1 VNAERVVRW
10 ALCLLLTVP
19 LCSCSREDAAAV
31 KGEKPASPIP
41 AAPPPA
47 PLRGESLTGG
57 NGGAVKSKRAVDVT
71 DVDERT
77 DLAPA
82 DRETLKTVEKAM
94 EDENYKILRAVVPAA
109 IKSPSAEVRSE
120 TVDALG
126 WFGEKTMDDLLPFMA
141 DADEDIAASALN
153 HWTSALGDIEDD
165 KRKCAL
171 VENVMQVLKNED
183 ALESLVTEL
192 NNCED
197 LLALRSVVKL
207 IHCDNPAAV
216 KVAREHYEF
225 MTGEAFT
232 TMDAA
237 NAWAEE
243 NCSDKEED

>member
-1 VNAERVVRW
+1 MSTANIVICCLFT
-10 ALCLLLTVP
+10 LCL
-19 LCSCSREDAAAV
+19 CACSREETAEGQEAAPDSVIPAIAPSAKPTGGRTV
-31 KGEKPASPIP
+31 GTGEKS
-41 AAPPPA
+41 
-47 PLRGESLTGG
+47 LRP
-57 NGGAVKSKRAVDVT
+57 KSRPVACVD
-71 DVDERT
+71 DDERT

-109 IKSPSAEVRSE
+109 IKSPSTEVRSE

-141 DADEDIAASALN
+141 DADADIAESALSN
-153 HWTSALGDIEDD
+153 WTSALGEIEDD

-192 NNCED
+192 NGCED
-197 LLALRSVVKL
+197 LLALRSVVNL
-207 IHCDNPAAV
+207 IQCDNPAAV

-225 MTGEAFT
+225 MTGETFT
-232 TMDAA
+232 TVEAA
-237 NAWAEE
+237 NAWAAENYSDNEE
-243 NCSDKEED
+243 K